1 MRADHL
7 FKVFDIHSSG
17 APSRLITSGIPP
29 LQGDTVMEKMLDFS
43 ANHDWIRRTLVLEPR
58 GKDMTSGIV
67 LLPPSRPDADVG
79 AFFIEA
85 HGYLPMCGSDTI
97 CTVTALL
104 ETGQLPITGA
114 ETVVRLDTPAGLIEA
129 TASVENGRVT
139 GVTFVGAPAFCLLP
153 NQQVTLP
160 SYGTVTVDISYGGN
174 FYAITDADPFGLELA
189 PDATKPAAHFAGE
202 LHRAVNEQLVVQHPE
217 LEPVRGVTHVLLYS
231 EPADGIGPTKD
242 MVVMPSGMIDRSPCG
257 TGTTAR
263 VATLLS
269 KGLLELNEPLVHT
282 SVTGGTYTGRAVSR
296 GQVGSVQAGNAV
308 LSCRVAITGNAT
320 VTADSTIYVDNSDVL
335 AGGFQLT

>member
-17 APSRLITSGIPP
+17 APSRLILSGVPP
-29 LQGDTVMEKMLDFS
+29 LKGDSVMEKMLDFS

-85 HGYLPMCGSDTI
+85 HGCLPMCGSDTI

-114 ETVVRLDTPAGLIEA
+114 ETIVRLDTPAGLIEA
-129 TASVENGRVT
+129 TATVENGRVT

-153 NQQVTLP
+153 DQHVTLP
-160 SYGTVTVDISYGGN
+160 SYGTVTTDISYGGN

-189 PDATKPAAHFAGE
+189 PDAIRPAARFAGE
-202 LHRAVNEQLVVQHPE
+202 LHKAVNEQLVVQHPE
-217 LEPVRGVTHVLLYS
+217 LAPVRGVTHVLLYS
-231 EPADGIGPTKD
+231 EPVDGIGPTTD

-269 KGLLELNEPLVHT
+269 KGKLELNEPLVHT
-282 SVTGGTYTGRAVSR
+282 SVTGGQYTGRAVSR
-296 GQVGSVQAGNAV
+296 GQVGPVE
-308 LSCRVAITGNAT
+308 SCRVAITGNAT
-320 VTADSTIYVDNSDVL
+320 ITADSTIYVDDSDVL
-335 AGGFQLT
+335 AAGFQLT

>member
-17 APSRLITSGIPP
+17 APSRLIVSGIPP
-29 LQGDTVMEKMLDFS
+29 LQGATMMEKMLDFS

-67 LLPPSRPDADVG
+67 LQPPSRPDADIG

-114 ETVVRLDTPAGLIEA
+114 ETVVRIDTPAGLIEA

-153 NQQVTLP
+153 DRQVTLP

-189 PDATKPAAHFAGE
+189 PDATKPAARFAGE
-202 LHRAVNEQLVVQHPE
+202 LYRAVNEQLEVQHPE
-217 LEPVRGVTHVLLYS
+217 LAPVRGVTHVLLYS

-269 KGLLELNEPLVHT
+269 KGKLELNEPLVHT
-282 SVTGGTYTGRAVSR
+282 SVTGGQYTGRAVSR
-296 GQVGSVQAGNAV
+296 GQVGPVA
-308 LSCRVAITGNAT
+308 SCRVAITGNAT
-320 VTADSTIYVDNSDVL
+320 ITSDSTIYVDDSDVL
-335 AGGFQLT
+335 AAGFQLT

>member
-7 FKVFDIHSSG
+7 FKVFDIHSCG
-17 APSRLITSGIPP
+17 APSRLIMSGIPP
-29 LQGDTVMEKMLDFS
+29 LRGDSVMEKMLDF
-43 ANHDWIRRTLVLEPR
+43 AAHHDWIRHTLVLEPR

-85 HGYLPMCGSDTI
+85 HGCLPMCGSDTI

-153 NQQVTLP
+153 DQQVTLP
-160 SYGTVTVDISYGGN
+160 SYGTVTVDVSYGGN
-174 FYAITDADPFGLELA
+174 FYAITDADRFGLELA
-189 PDATKPAAHFAGE
+189 PDATKPAVRFAGE
-202 LHRAVNEQLVVQHPE
+202 LHRAVNEQLEVQHPE
-217 LEPVRGVTHVLLYS
+217 LEPIRGVTHVQLFS
-231 EPADGIGPTKD
+231 APADGIGPTKV

-257 TGTTAR
+257 TGTTAK

-269 KGLLELNEPLVHT
+269 KGALELNQPFVHT
-282 SVTGGTYTGRAVSR
+282 SVTGGHYTGRAVSR
-296 GQVGSVQAGNAV
+296 GQVGSVS
-308 LSCRVAITGNAT
+308 SCRVAITGNAT
-320 VTADSTIYVDNSDVL
+320 ITADSTIYVDNSDVL

>member
-17 APSRLITSGIPP
+17 APSRLIMSGIPP
-29 LQGDTVMEKMLDFS
+29 LRGDSVMEKMLDFA
-43 ANHDWIRRTLVLEPR
+43 ANHDWIRHALVLEPR

-67 LLPPSRPDADVG
+67 LQPPSRPDADVG

-129 TASVENGRVT
+129 TAAVENGRVT

-153 NQQVTLP
+153 DQHVTLP

-189 PDATKPAAHFAGE
+189 PDTTKPASRFAGE
-202 LHRAVNEQLVVQHPE
+202 LHQAVNEQLVVQHPE
-217 LEPVRGVTHVLLYS
+217 LEPVHGVTHVLLYS

-282 SVTGGTYTGRAVSR
+282 SVTGGQYTGRAVSR
-296 GQVGSVQAGNAV
+296 GQVGPVP
-308 LSCRVAITGNAT
+308 SCRVAITGNAT
-320 VTADSTIYVDNSDVL
+320 ITADSTIYVDDSDVL
-335 AGGFQLT
+335 AAGFQLT